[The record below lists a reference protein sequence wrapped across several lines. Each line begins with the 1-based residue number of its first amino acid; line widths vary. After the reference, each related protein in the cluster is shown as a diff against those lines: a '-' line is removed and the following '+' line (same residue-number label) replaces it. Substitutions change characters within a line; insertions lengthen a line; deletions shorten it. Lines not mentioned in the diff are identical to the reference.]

1 MSDVYIIG
9 AGIHPFGKHDA
20 SGLDQ
25 GVFAARQALEDAG
38 LDWSDMQFG
47 YGGSWDA
54 GNADAV
60 VPRLGLT
67 GAQFVNIFTGCATGV
82 SSLQSGYLAIKSGE
96 FDLGMVLGFDKHPR
110 GAFVAQAAEWGLPDW
125 YAEAGLL
132 LTTQYFGIKIQ
143 RYMQL
148 HGISPLTLARVAEKA
163 YINGSLA
170 DHAWR
175 RTPVDIDTI
184 LNSQMVN
191 DPLTK
196 YMFCSPSD
204 GGAAVVLASARKARQ
219 LGKRGVQVRAVSVR
233 TRVPGSYEV
242 YAPSIDIE
250 PGPSATVIAAQAA
263 YEQSGL
269 GPEDVGVA
277 QMQDTESGSE
287 IMHMAENGFCKP
299 GEQERMLRDGET
311 ALNGRLPI
319 NTDGGC
325 LACGEPIGA
334 SGLRQVY
341 ENYVQLTGRGGRR
354 QVANKPWIGY
364 SQVYGAPGIGAVAI
378 LGR

>member
-38 LDWSDMQFG
+38 LDWSDLQFG

-82 SSLQSGYLAIKSGE
+82 SSLQSGYLAVKSGE
-96 FDLGMVLGFDKHPR
+96 FDLGLVLGFDKHPR

-204 GGAAVVLASARKARQ
+204 GGTAVVLASARKARQ

-263 YEQSGL
+263 YEQSGV
-269 GPEDVGVA
+269 GPEDVSVA
-277 QMQDTESGSE
+277 QIQDTESGSE
-287 IMHMAENGFCKP
+287 IMHMAENGFCQP

-311 ALNGRLPI
+311 SLRGRLPI

>member
-38 LDWSDMQFG
+38 LDWSDLQFG

-60 VPRLGLT
+60 VPRPGLP

-82 SSLQSGYLAIKSGE
+82 SSLQSGYLAVKSGE
-96 FDLGMVLGFDKHPR
+96 FDLGLVLGFDKHPR

-204 GGAAVVLASARKARQ
+204 GGTAVVLASARKARQ

-263 YEQSGL
+263 YEQSGV
-269 GPEDVGVA
+269 GPEDVSVA
-277 QMQDTESGSE
+277 QIQDTESGSE
-287 IMHMAENGFCKP
+287 IMHMAENGFCQP

-311 ALNGRLPI
+311 SLRGRLPI

>member
-9 AGIHPFGKHDA
+9 AGIHPFGRND
-20 SGLDQ
+20 STGLEQ
-25 GVFAARQALEDAG
+25 GVFAVRKALEDAG
-38 LDWSDMQFG
+38 TAWNDMQFG
-47 YGGSWDA
+47 YGGSWDG

-60 VPRLGLT
+60 LPRMGLT
-67 GAQFVNIFTGCATGV
+67 GMQFINVQTGCATGV
-82 SSLQSGYLAIKSGE
+82 SSLHSGYMAIKSGE
-96 FDLGMVLGFDKHPR
+96 FDLGVVLGFDKHPR
-110 GAFVAQAAEWGLPDW
+110 GAFITQASKWGLPEW
-125 YAEAGLL
+125 YAEAGFL
-132 LTTQYFGIKIQ
+132 LTTQYFGAKIQ

-148 HGISPLTLARVAEKA
+148 HGITPKTLARVAEKA
-163 YINGSLA
+163 YHNGSLA

-175 RTPVDIDTI
+175 RTPVDLDTI
-184 LNSQMVN
+184 LHSQMIN

-204 GGAAVVLASARKARQ
+204 GGAAVVLASGRRARQ
-219 LGKRGVQVRAVSVR
+219 LGKRGVQVRAVTVR
-233 TRVPGSYEV
+233 TRVRGSYEV

-250 PGPSATVIAAQAA
+250 PGPSATVLAAQAA
-263 YEQSGL
+263 FEHSGI

-277 QMQDTESGSE
+277 QIQDTESGSE
-287 IMHMAENGFCKP
+287 IMHMAENGFCEP
-299 GEQERMLRDGET
+299 GEQESMLEKGET
-311 ALNGRLPI
+311 LLSGRLPI

-341 ENYVQLTGRGGRR
+341 ENYIQLTGRGGQR
-354 QVANKPWIGY
+354 QVANRPSIGY
-364 SQVYGAPGIGAVAI
+364 SQVYGAPGIGTATI